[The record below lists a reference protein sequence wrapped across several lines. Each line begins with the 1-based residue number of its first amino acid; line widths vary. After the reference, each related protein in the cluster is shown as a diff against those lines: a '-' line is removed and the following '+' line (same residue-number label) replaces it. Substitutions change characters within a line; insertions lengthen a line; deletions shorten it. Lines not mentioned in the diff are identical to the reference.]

1 MDTFWQRAR
10 VSIVEP
16 WSTIPSICLAVEGGL
31 GPGSAVS
38 PVSPELVTLQE
49 RVRDLKAELSNESGD
64 AASNLLT
71 AFSRSGRTVTLMS
84 QFFAKTPLPSAR
96 TVSRREGR
104 SGGAGCAVRAG
115 ARRDF
120 QVPGKLGGGPQH
132 QRLCAHDAHL
142 KSISYR
148 RHSLKDVG
156 AKTAREMRTLA
167 LAMAALSCNAS
178 RRSSSPSIARTGRS
192 HVIWSWR
199 CVRRVGQPG
208 RDRGSGAA
216 SSPLAPA
223 QQGHQTGNWHQG
235 PQGGGSG
242 RSPPVL
248 RPRPP
253 VEQPAPASAEN
264 LPRSKRR
271 TRSRQRARTGS
282 DSPGNGSVRIDEGG
296 RAGQRGKER
305 AGNAGP
311 YLAVPSWRSTQAGAR
326 PRRPSSTSRR

>member
-31 GPGSAVS
+31 GPGSAAS

-120 QVPGKLGGGPQH
+120 QVH

-142 KSISYR
+142 KSISYG

-167 LAMAALSCNAS
+167 LAMA
-178 RRSSSPSIARTGRS
+178 P
-192 HVIWSWR
+192 
-199 CVRRVGQPG
+199 
-208 RDRGSGAA
+208 
-216 SSPLAPA
+216 
-223 QQGHQTGNWHQG
+223 
-235 PQGGGSG
+235 
-242 RSPPVL
+242 
-248 RPRPP
+248 
-253 VEQPAPASAEN
+253 
-264 LPRSKRR
+264 
-271 TRSRQRARTGS
+271 
-282 DSPGNGSVRIDEGG
+282 
-296 RAGQRGKER
+296 
-305 AGNAGP
+305 
-311 YLAVPSWRSTQAGAR
+311 
-326 PRRPSSTSRR
+326 